1 MHTYEKPLG
10 SRNRGP
16 NYAGL
21 IAVTCLLVSMFA
33 TWAIMKT
40 SLGVTASS
48 IVTLAQGSRAQ

>member
-1 MHTYEKPLG
+1 MHTYENPLG

-21 IAVTCLLVSMFA
+21 IAMTCLLVSMFA

-40 SLGVTASS
+40 SLGVTASPTA
-48 IVTLAQGSRAQ
+48 TLAQSSRAQ

>member
-21 IAVTCLLVSMFA
+21 IAMTCLLVSMFA
-33 TWAIMKT
+33 TWAVMKT
-40 SLGVTASS
+40 SLGVTASPTA
-48 IVTLAQGSRAQ
+48 TLAQSSRAQ

>member
-1 MHTYEKPLG
+1 MRTYEKPSG

-33 TWAIMKT
+33 TWAVMKT
-40 SLGVTASS
+40 SLVMTASPS
-48 IVTLAQGSRAQ
+48 VTLAHSSRAQ

>member
-21 IAVTCLLVSMFA
+21 IAVACLLVAMFA

-40 SLGVTASS
+40 SLGVTASPTA
-48 IVTLAQGSRAQ
+48 TLAQSSRAQ

>member
-1 MHTYEKPLG
+1 MRTYEKPLG

-33 TWAIMKT
+33 TWAVMKT
-40 SLGVTASS
+40 SFGVTASP
-48 IVTLAQGSRAQ
+48 TATMAQSSRAQ

>member
-1 MHTYEKPLG
+1 MRTYEKPLG

-21 IAVTCLLVSMFA
+21 IAMTCLLVSMFA

-40 SLGVTASS
+40 SLGVTASP
-48 IVTLAQGSRAQ
+48 TATMAQSSRAQ

>member
-1 MHTYEKPLG
+1 MRTYEKPIG

-21 IAVTCLLVSMFA
+21 IAMTCLLVSMFA

-40 SLGVTASS
+40 SLGVTASP
-48 IVTLAQGSRAQ
+48 TATMAQSSRAQ